1 MIVVINIFFILR
13 AFYPALITSTTQH
26 LEALMSRAWS
36 RSDFGRNACISEKPL
51 TAAAECVGAVYFAP
65 LRMYSVNSGSSNS
78 TRRAR
83 QRLSSSSRLLG
94 MSQLQPEQLV
104 MITSSM
110 LATSFYFTAVKQ
122 RLAREDGVCYSAS
135 IE

>member
-51 TAAAECVGAVYFAP
+51 TAAAECVGAVHLAP
-65 LRMYSVNSGSSNS
+65 LRTYATNSW
-78 TRRAR
+78 
-83 QRLSSSSRLLG
+83 SSSATTQGGHTPSSPISDASV
-94 MSQLQPEQLV
+94 SQLQVGHEIV
-104 MITSSM
+104 GFM
-110 LATSFYFTAVKQ
+110 LATPWYFTAVKQ
-122 RLAREDGVCYSAS
+122 RLAREDGVCYVAS
-135 IE
+135 IEQ